1 MSTGVECKTL
11 ATPLKFPSYYRPVPL
26 QVGQTIFLFPPQVLQ
41 SLPLTLPVPLQ
52 TGQRIDF
59 VP

>member
-1 MSTGVECKTL
+1 MIKHEASPVPVRYT
-11 ATPLKFPSYYRPVPL
+11 RPVPL
-26 QVGQTIFLFPPQVLQ
+26 QVGQTIFLFPPHVLQ